1 MSAAQAQGSA
11 AEARQHRRCM
21 LPPCT
26 AHMAKATHARVRAA
40 APCSEAEAALT
51 SSYQCS
57 SQGHAAGQHAAR
69 KAVAALM
76 CSGCC
81 S

>member
-1 MSAAQAQGSA
+1 MSAAQAHGNA
-11 AEARQHRRCM
+11 AEARQHRRGM
-21 LPPCT
+21 LLPCT
-26 AHMAKATHARVRAA
+26 AHMAKATHARVHAA
-40 APCSEAEAALT
+40 ALCSEAEAALT

-57 SQGHAAGQHAAR
+57 SQGHAVGPHSAR